1 MGMICL
7 RCGFQNPPGMR
18 FCGNCG
24 ARLAAT
30 SALNPNMIAEGFAD
44 PADLGVMMGADLVE
58 RLQKAGVEARGQR
71 RNVSVLF
78 ADISG
83 YTALSGRIDSEDLF
97 EIVQKFI
104 QVLSRNVYKYEGII
118 DKLTGDGIMALFG
131 APISHE
137 NNAERAVRAAI
148 DMQIEIAQMSR
159 QLEETLQ
166 ESLKLRVGIHSG
178 SVIVGGIGTNLMM
191 DYTAIGDT
199 VNLARRIEEASP
211 SGAVLISEAVYR
223 HVRAFF
229 NCQQV
234 SVLNAK
240 GITQPVIAYR
250 VVGPNT
256 RPSKLRGIDNLRAP
270 MVGRNSELLMIKQVA
285 QNMLKSKR
293 SYTTIISG
301 EAGIGKSRLKEEFTA
316 SLDQSAFYILEG
328 SSLVYR
334 HVAYWV
340 FREILFSYLK
350 IPSNTPVLPA
360 RQKLSH
366 VMYRLMGDEA
376 KENLPFLEH
385 LMGLPYSDSSI
396 AEKINGLTAEQL
408 REQIY
413 LAMQDFFFL
422 EAKKRPIILVLDDFH
437 WADQA
442 SIDLLRYLLESLHE
456 SPIHFLIISRIVE
469 ENNFGAVTTWAE
481 KNLAECFRWIELEAL
496 KKDEIA
502 KLLYLLISIPKFP
515 SRLSDKILERSS
527 GNPLFLEETLRML
540 IDEQIIQ
547 HQDNQW
553 VVVQEGDTGSLGI
566 PTSLLELVLAR
577 FDRLDTLQRFI
588 LQIASVIGKDFSMP
602 VLSAVTQK
610 LGISTK
616 ELHQS
621 IDQLLQ
627 REYIFVVEGSYD
639 SDYSFRH
646 ILMSDAIYST
656 MLRKERNI
664 LHGEIADTIESLYA
678 NQLDEQI
685 DILANHYRWSPN
697 REKALHYLILAGQ
710 KADRNQL
717 NEQSR
722 NHYEEAY
729 QILSTIEHK
738 PFQAYQVNHGLGD
751 VHVFCGEYP
760 EARKFYKKATQ
771 ILINN
776 QPKEHIAE
784 IGSLFRKTARTYE
797 RQGNYDEALQYLSKA
812 EKTIHNSQEP
822 LLVEQAE
829 VWNDIAWIHFRRGNF
844 LEAGN
849 LLEKAL
855 VLALESDSSA
865 VIASIY
871 NRLAGVAYNQGDW
884 DNTTAYLRESIKIR
898 ESSRDLSGLSTSFNN
913 LAGLEIELGQL
924 NNALENLIRSNE
936 LKKRLGQTEGV
947 AMTLNNLGWL
957 QIQRGEFASAKKY
970 LYESYEITT
979 KIGYTSLEGEVLKNL
994 GELFLTTKD
1003 WVKAEEKLKS
1013 AIKALKE
1020 LNAVDQL
1027 IDTYRLLG
1035 ELSININDSTKA
1047 IEYAKIVEQ
1056 LTQKQISKTDK
1067 LSAIQ
1072 QGEVLRFRGMLAIHL
1087 RNWDSAKSYLRESK
1101 ETFQKLSSRLY
1112 QGRTLT
1118 QMGFMANKLGE
1129 IDEAKDYLRKAEQ
1142 LFLEVGA
1149 KEEANRV
1156 KRYIQDK

>member
-1 MGMICL
+1 
-7 RCGFQNPPGMR
+7 MR

-30 SALNPNMIAEGFAD
+30 EALNPNVISEGFAD
-44 PADLGVMMGADLVE
+44 PVDLGVMMGADLVE
-58 RLQKAGVEARGQR
+58 RLQKAGLEARGQR

-78 ADISG
+78 ADISE

-97 EIVQKFI
+97 DIVQKFI
-104 QVLSRNVYKYEGII
+104 QILSRNIYKYEGII

-148 DMQIEIAQMSR
+148 DMQIEITQMSR

-166 ESLKLRVGIHSG
+166 ESLNLRVGIHSG

-223 HVRAFF
+223 QVRAFF
-229 NCQQV
+229 DCQQV

-240 GITQPVIAYR
+240 GIAQPVVAYR
-250 VVGPNT
+250 IVGPKT
-256 RPSKLRGIDNLRAP
+256 SPSKLRGIDSLRAP
-270 MVGRNSELLMIKQVA
+270 MVGRNSELQALKQVA
-285 QNMLKSKR
+285 QDMLKRKR
-293 SYTTIISG
+293 GFTTIISG
-301 EAGIGKSRLKEEFTA
+301 EAGIGKSRLKEEFST

-350 IPSNTPVLPA
+350 IPSSTPALPT
-360 RQKLSH
+360 RQKLSR

-376 KENLPFLEH
+376 KDNLPFLEH
-385 LMGLPYSDSSI
+385 LMGLPYSDSSM
-396 AEKINGLTAEQL
+396 AERLNGLTAEQL

-413 LAMQDFFFL
+413 LAMQDFFYL
-422 EAKKRPIILVLDDFH
+422 EAKKKPIILVLDDFH

-442 SIDLLRYLLESLHE
+442 SIELLRYLLESLRE
-456 SPIHFLIISRIVE
+456 SPIHFLIISRVVK
-469 ENNFGAVTTWAE
+469 ENNFGAIATWAE

-496 KKDEIA
+496 KKEEIA
-502 KLLYLLISIPKFP
+502 QLLFLLISIPNFP
-515 SRLSDKILERSS
+515 SRLSNQILERSS

-547 HQDNQW
+547 HQDDQW
-553 VVVQEGDTGSLGI
+553 VVVQEADTGSLGI

-577 FDRLDTLQRFI
+577 FDRLDNLQKFI

-616 ELHQS
+616 DLHLS

-627 REYIFVVEGSYD
+627 REYIFVVEDSYD

-656 MLRKERNI
+656 LLRKERNI
-664 LHGEIADTIESLYA
+664 LHGEIADTIENLYSD
-678 NQLDEQI
+678 QLDEQV

-697 REKALHYLILAGQ
+697 HEKALQYLILAGQ

-722 NHYEEAY
+722 SHYEEAY
-729 QILSTIEHK
+729 QLLSITEHK
-738 PFQAYQVNHGLGD
+738 PYQAYQVILGLSD
-751 VHVFCGEYP
+751 VHVFSGEYP
-760 EARKFYKKATQ
+760 EARTFYKKATQ
-771 ILINN
+771 ILIKN

-797 RQGNYDEALQYLSKA
+797 RQGDYDQALQYLSKA
-812 EKTIHNSQEP
+812 EKAIQNSKEP

-855 VLALESDSSA
+855 ELSKKTDSSA

-884 DNTTAYLRESIKIR
+884 DNATAYLRESIKIR

-924 NNALENLIRSNE
+924 NNALKNLIRSNE
-936 LKKRLGQTEGV
+936 LKKHLGQTEGV
-947 AMTLNNLGWL
+947 AMTFNNLGWL
-957 QIQRGEFASAKKY
+957 QIQRGEFSSARTY
-970 LYESYEITT
+970 LNKAFEITT
-979 KIGYTSLEGEVLKNL
+979 KIGYTSLEGEVLKNQ
-994 GELFLTTKD
+994 GELYLTTKD
-1003 WVKAEEKLKS
+1003 WVKAEDKLKS

-1035 ELSININDSTKA
+1035 ELSLNTNATTSA
-1047 IEYAKIVEQ
+1047 IEYAKIIDK
-1056 LTQKQISKTDK
+1056 LTQKQIAKTDK

-1072 QGEVLRFRGMLAIHL
+1072 QGEVFRFRGMLAIHL
-1087 RNWDSAKSYLRESK
+1087 KNWNSAKSNLRESK

-1112 QGRTLT
+1112 QGRTFT
-1118 QMGFMANKLGE
+1118 QMGIMASKLGE
-1129 IDEAKDYLRKAEQ
+1129 IDEANDYFRKAEQ

-1149 KEEANRV
+1149 KEEAKRV
-1156 KRYIQDK
+1156 KRYFQEK